1 MMPDA
6 TLSYFNIETLS
17 HSELEQRRRN
27 IISVYGNSVSIDDM
41 SLDHLKELAAITQA
55 LRKKTVSGPK
65 SGAKGGKGGGAKPKR
80 PAATVDDL
88 FNQL

>member
-1 MMPDA
+1 MPDA
-6 TLSYFNIETLS
+6 TLTYFNIETLS

-27 IISVYGNSVSIDDM
+27 IISVYGNAASIDDM

-65 SGAKGGKGGGAKPKR
+65 SGAKGGKGGAKPKR